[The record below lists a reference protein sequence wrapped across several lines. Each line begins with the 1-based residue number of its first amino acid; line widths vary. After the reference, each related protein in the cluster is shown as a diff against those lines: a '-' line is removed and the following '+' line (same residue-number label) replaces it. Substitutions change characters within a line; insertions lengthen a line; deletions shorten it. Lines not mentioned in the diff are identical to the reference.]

1 VKSAQSK
8 AKPAR
13 LPRRDPGD
21 LYWIGTNIFRL
32 RTEKKLSQV
41 ALAEKAGIT
50 ARALRSLESA
60 ETDANPT
67 LKTLG
72 GVARALGIETVDLY
86 ARRKGDLGAEI

>member
-1 VKSAQSK
+1 MKKTLSKSQVI
-8 AKPAR
+8 R

-32 RTEKKLSQV
+32 RAVKKLTQIE
-41 ALAEKAGIT
+41 LAKRAGIT
-50 ARALRSLESA
+50 ARALRGLENA

-72 GVARALGIETVDLY
+72 GVARALGVDTVALY
-86 ARRKGDLGAEI
+86 ARRKDDLSGEI